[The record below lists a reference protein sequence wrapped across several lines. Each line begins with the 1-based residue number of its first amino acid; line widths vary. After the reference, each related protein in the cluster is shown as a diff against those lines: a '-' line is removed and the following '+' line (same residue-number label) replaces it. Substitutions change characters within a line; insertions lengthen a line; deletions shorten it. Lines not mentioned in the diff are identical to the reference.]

1 MTGRMDD
8 LSFQPAPGQLVAF
21 LQQVVDAGY
30 GRRRHA
36 EESRLHVHRL
46 IQWQIVPVHQHRSA
60 GVRVQARKSAHM
72 VNVRVRAYDG
82 LYGQLVPA
90 EQVENARNLVAGID
104 HQSFACDRIPDDRA
118 IALQLA
124 DGNGDLYHAVA
135 YGIKCADRLRHGK
148 SIALPRMP
156 LLRKHERTASAR
168 RSIGARMAKVSR
180 HDMDVAQQILETPL
194 AASHRAAGA
203 TMSAWFGC
211 WLPESFGNPQ
221 DEQRFANQSV
231 ALIDNNYRAY
241 LAFTGPDR
249 VRYLHAIVTNNV
261 KDLREGEGTLT
272 LLLNPQGHI
281 LAELEVRREAE
292 RLFGITYAMVR
303 DAATAWLDKY
313 IIMDDVTL
321 ADETQRYHWRG
332 RTALRRTHRRIERGA
347 ALFPARAGRNK
358 DNGQR
363 HPLRSREAVAGCR
376 CFRGGLLG

>member
-104 HQSFACDRIPDDRA
+104 HQRFARDRVADDRA

-148 SIALPRMP
+148 SIALPRDAAFAGRRANR
-156 LLRKHERTASAR
+156 LRAAAYRGKAWPRL
-168 RSIGARMAKVSR
+168 G
-180 HDMDVAQQILETPL
+180 MDKAQQILETPL
-194 AASHRAAGA
+194 SASHRAAGA
-203 TMSAWFGC
+203 T
-211 WLPESFGNPQ
+211 
-221 DEQRFANQSV
+221 
-231 ALIDNNYRAY
+231 
-241 LAFTGPDR
+241 
-249 VRYLHAIVTNNV
+249 
-261 KDLREGEGTLT
+261 
-272 LLLNPQGHI
+272 
-281 LAELEVRREAE
+281 
-292 RLFGITYAMVR
+292 
-303 DAATAWLDKY
+303 
-313 IIMDDVTL
+313 
-321 ADETQRYHWRG
+321 
-332 RTALRRTHRRIERGA
+332 
-347 ALFPARAGRNK
+347 
-358 DNGQR
+358 
-363 HPLRSREAVAGCR
+363 
-376 CFRGGLLG
+376 